1 MHPPFP
7 KISKVMTAS
16 TILDFFKPLLE
27 GGVNRTL
34 KADPEMPAR
43 LATLAGRVCRI
54 EITDL
59 GIVLDVTPNENG
71 LGFSAAGSQ
80 TPDVNLRGSLI
91 GIARLATGSERLP
104 ASARVEIAGDA
115 ELANSFSRAL
125 REFDPDWEE
134 ELSRY
139 VGDIPAHLIGRVFR
153 DARAW
158 GLAARS
164 RLGADLSEYL
174 REETRLLPDRT
185 EVAAFVRD
193 VDALRAGADRLAA
206 RLDLLLKGRVK

>member
-1 MHPPFP
+1 M
-7 KISKVMTAS
+7 SAS
-16 TILDFFKPLLE
+16 LLDFFKPLLQ
-27 GGVNRTL
+27 GGVNRAL
-34 KADPEMPAR
+34 KTDPEMLAR
-43 LATLAGRVCRI
+43 LAPLAGRVCRI

-59 GIVLDVTPNENG
+59 GIVLDVTPKEAG

-104 ASARVEIAGDA
+104 SSARVEIAGDA

-139 VGDIPAHLIGRVFR
+139 VGDIPAHIIGRVFR
-153 DARAW
+153 EARAW
-158 GLAARS
+158 GQTART

-174 REETRLLPDRT
+174 REETRLLPDRA
-185 EVAAFVRD
+185 EVAAFVRE
-193 VDALRAGADRLAA
+193 VDALRADADRLAA
-206 RLDLLLKGRVK
+206 RFDLLLKGRVK